1 MQNAERA
8 QESSKENKNK
18 NKNKIE
24 PLKKIVES
32 PTQRM
37 SFTK

>member
-1 MQNAERA
+1 MHNAEGA
-8 QESSKENKNK
+8 QENSKE

-24 PLKKIVES
+24 PLKKIVKS
-32 PTQRM
+32 LTQQM